1 MSWGSSG
8 VEQWTVVPLVSGSIP
23 FPEIF
28 GYIFT
33 KIKCN
38 IQGIIAQRESITL
51 KMWRSLVRHR
61 VIPYYFAVLAQFGR
75 APDF

>member
-8 VEQWTVVPLVSGSIP
+8 VEQWIVAPLVSGSIP

-38 IQGIIAQRESITL
+38 HTRDNSSAGEHHTEDVEVPGSTPGYPILFCRISSV
-51 KMWRSLVRHR
+51 W
-61 VIPYYFAVLAQFGR
+61 
-75 APDF
+75 